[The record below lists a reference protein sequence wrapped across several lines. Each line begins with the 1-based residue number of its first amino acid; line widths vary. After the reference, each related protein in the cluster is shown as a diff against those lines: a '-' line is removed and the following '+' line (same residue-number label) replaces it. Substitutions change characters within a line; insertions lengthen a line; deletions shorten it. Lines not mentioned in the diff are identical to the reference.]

1 MSDNNTNKQSEV
13 KYKSLHMKEDIFKT
27 EANHHHHNTHSS
39 ELLSDIIK
47 KIKSERESLENQFGK
62 PRSKYHR

>member
-1 MSDNNTNKQSEV
+1 MLKRNNKESEV
-13 KYKSLHMKEDIFKT
+13 KHKSLHMKEDIFKT

-47 KIKSERESLENQFGK
+47 KIKSEKESLENQFHK

>member
-1 MSDNNTNKQSEV
+1 
-13 KYKSLHMKEDIFKT
+13 MKEDIFKT

-47 KIKSERESLENQFGK
+47 KIKSERASLEKKFGK
-62 PRSKYHR
+62 PSSKYHR